1 MLSRASSYPRAAAL
15 APESAIKAVGS
26 QRSIARR
33 YDMARLGNLLALLTT
48 ALLATES
55 LAAKRRFAKKGG
67 QTQMWITIIV
77 VIGTVLL
84 ALLCALYCKCGDRIY
99 TTGNGPNRRYNN
111 EQEPLI
117 VEGKPMPPP

>member
-1 MLSRASSYPRAAAL
+1 MSHTVSHSPAYALVVRRGPSHKPWPFRDPRRNESRSPL
-15 APESAIKAVGS
+15 PK
-26 QRSIARR
+26 
-33 YDMARLGNLLALLTT
+33 
-48 ALLATES
+48 TE
-55 LAAKRRFAKKGG
+55 
-67 QTQMWITIIV
+67 

-117 VEGKPMPPP
+117 VEGKPIPPP

>member
-1 MLSRASSYPRAAAL
+1 M
-15 APESAIKAVGS
+15 
-26 QRSIARR
+26 
-33 YDMARLGNLLALLTT
+33 
-48 ALLATES
+48 
-55 LAAKRRFAKKGG
+55 F
-67 QTQMWITIIV
+67 
-77 VIGTVLL
+77 L